1 MENFKYTMG
10 IQRQQINDEM
20 SHILTFELD
29 YLELPFFQG
38 QRTCQILLKKQNK
51 VWIFS
56 NCVEKKSLTRY
67 PATLVKNV
75 LLFESST
82 KLNEQKC

>member
-38 QRTCQILLKKQNK
+38 QRTRQILLKKQNK
-51 VWIFS
+51 V
-56 NCVEKKSLTRY
+56 
-67 PATLVKNV
+67 
-75 LLFESST
+75 
-82 KLNEQKC
+82 